1 MPTNPKNTRKCIVC
15 REHADKS
22 QLIRFVKI
30 EGQVVIDHSQ
40 KMGGRGVWVHNDEE
54 CIQKLKKKRML
65 SSAFKMQ
72 IGDEIYDLI

>member
-1 MPTNPKNTRKCIVC
+1 MCHN
-15 REHADKS
+15 HADKS
-22 QLIRFVKI
+22 EMIRFVRLDGK
-30 EGQVVIDHSQ
+30 VTIDHSQ

-72 IGDEIYDLI
+72 VGDEIYDLI